1 MIKLCD
7 EPLERQDGC
16 AYEPIVPPVC
26 TTQNHDTTSARHV
39 RTAAESPAPPHA
51 IALGHQLP
59 GRQFSSSLCHARTA
73 AGWRGREQ
81 GGLPYLGGC
90 ALRMCWRGPADSV
103 PAQQCPSHAL
113 LLTSSLA
120 LIGVLAAHRRVYV
133 APLVLAV
140 LILVGLALGAP
151 GPASRQSRT
160 QLPTN
165 ERVQQQGAPA
175 MHSTVQPDTALAAAV
190 A

>member
-1 MIKLCD
+1 MSPSCLLCAPHKTTTRRQRAMCARRQRAQPHHTQS
-7 EPLERQDGC
+7 PLGINFRAGSSRPLSAMRARQPAGAGGSRAGCHIWVGALCGC
-16 AYEPIVPPVC
+16 AG
-26 TTQNHDTTSARHV
+26 
-39 RTAAESPAPPHA
+39 
-51 IALGHQLP
+51 AL
-59 GRQFSSSLCHARTA
+59 C
-73 AGWRGREQ
+73 
-81 GGLPYLGGC
+81 GC
-90 ALRMCWRGPADSV
+90 AGGPADSV

-133 APLVLAV
+133 APLVLAE

>member
-1 MIKLCD
+1 MTKLCD

-90 ALRMCWRGPADSV
+90 ALRMCWCALRMCWRPCG
-103 PAQQCPSHAL
+103 QCPRSTMP
-113 LLTSSLA
+113 LTRSLA
-120 LIGVLAAHRRVYV
+120 YQQPCIDRRSRCTPPGLRSTTGPCSTDSGRPRPGCTGARLASVTHAIAHKR
-133 APLVLAV
+133 A
-140 LILVGLALGAP
+140 
-151 GPASRQSRT
+151 RT
-160 QLPTN
+160 
-165 ERVQQQGAPA
+165 
-175 MHSTVQPDTALAAAV
+175 TAGRARDAQYRTT
-190 A
+190 